1 MKDAD
6 IQGLAA
12 VDMDPFKAFLVESA
26 RGDLLPWQAQLR
38 AMKRFGLSCRQVE
51 EGALDLKLLPAR
63 YSRNR
68 KALSTEEQ
76 HRLFRSAVAVVG
88 CGGLGGYVIE
98 ELARLGVGT
107 IRVIDPDVFEEH
119 NLNRQT
125 LCTIRGLGKAK
136 VAAARARV
144 AAVNPAVLVEPV
156 QEALSAAN
164 GADLLKGV
172 QAVADALD
180 SVSTRIILADLC
192 EAMGLPLVHGAIGGW
207 CGQIATQMPGDRSI
221 QNLYGAC
228 QNSEGAEK
236 VWGNPAFTP
245 AVMAG
250 VQTAELCKVLLGQGT
265 TLRKR
270 WLFIDLKEMTF
281 QEMAL

>member
-6 IQGLAA
+6 IREAVA
-12 VDMDPFKAFLVESA
+12 VDMDALKAFLLKSA
-26 RGDLLPWQAQLR
+26 RGDLLPWQAQVR
-38 AMKRFGLSCRQVE
+38 AMKRFGLSCRQIE
-51 EGALDLKLLPAR
+51 EGAFDLKLLPAR

-68 KALSTEEQ
+68 EALSTEEQ

-119 NLNRQT
+119 NLNRQI

-156 QEALSAAN
+156 QEALSDTN

-172 QAVADALD
+172 QAVADTLD
-180 SVSTRIILADLC
+180 SVPTRIILADIC
-192 EAMGLPLVHGAIGGW
+192 ETLGLPLVHGAIGGW
-207 CGQIATQMPGDRSI
+207 YGQITTQMPGDRSVQKI
-221 QNLYGAC
+221 YGVGRNHA
-228 QNSEGAEK
+228 GIEK
-236 VWGNPAFTP
+236 TLGNPAFTP
-245 AVMAG
+245 PVVASLEA
-250 VQTAELCKVLLGQGT
+250 AELCKVLLGHGS
-265 TLRKR
+265 TLRR
-270 WLFIDLKEMTF
+270 RVLFIDLRAMAF
-281 QEMAL
+281 QEMAI